1 LKRFDGYCHNNRVRY
16 IAEMKK
22 TPPPTTQR
30 LPIVII
36 GMGMSPDD
44 LTAAHLRLI
53 EAADLLIGGRR
64 HLSLFKD
71 SVPETYE
78 VTADL
83 TNLVATIQGRSPGK
97 HIVVLASGDPLY
109 YGIGAYLVRSLG
121 MANVRIYPNI
131 TSVAAAFARI
141 GEPWQDVRVVSLHGR
156 RQEDQLRQAL
166 RTANRIAVFTDP
178 NCTPQW
184 VGDLLRLSHAQDFQ
198 IGVFE
203 NMGSAAEQ
211 VSWHTTESIA
221 GKDFNTP
228 NMVILK
234 RVGEAHCP
242 STALHLGMPESAFDH
257 ERGLITK
264 AEVRVVSLAR
274 LSLLPGQIL
283 WDLGAGS
290 GAVSIEASLLVP
302 GGQIWAVEKNPAR
315 IEQIRINRD
324 RFGITNLNVVESVL
338 PRGLSNLPD
347 PDRVFIGGSGEALA
361 ETINVVCPR
370 LPAAGVLV
378 VNTVLMD
385 SLHDT
390 LRRLR
395 SNGLDTDVVQIQV
408 SRSQPLA
415 DSDRMRAMNP
425 VWIIR
430 GHRASPPEDR
440 TDATGG

>member
-1 LKRFDGYCHNNRVRY
+1 M
-16 IAEMKK
+16 EK
-22 TPPPTTQR
+22 TTSNTTRQ

-36 GMGMSPDD
+36 GMGMSLDD

-53 EAADLLIGGRR
+53 EEADLLVGGRR

-71 SVPETYE
+71 RVPETFE

-83 TNLVATIQGRSPGK
+83 KCLVAMIQVRSPGK

-121 MANVRIYPNI
+121 RENVRIYPNI
-131 TSVAAAFARI
+131 TSVAAAFARM

-166 RTANRIAVFTDP
+166 KTADRIAVFTDP
-178 NCTPQW
+178 NRTPRW
-184 VGDLLRLSHAQDFQ
+184 VGDFLQQGHVWDFQ

-203 NMGSAAEQ
+203 HMGSASEQ

-221 GKDFNTP
+221 GRDFNTP
-228 NMVILK
+228 NMVVLK
-234 RVGEAHCP
+234 RDRDAHRA
-242 STALHLGMPESAFDH
+242 TNALHLGMPESAYDH

-264 AEVRVVSLAR
+264 AEVRAVTLAR
-274 LSLLPGQIL
+274 LNLMPQQIL

-290 GAVSIEASLLVP
+290 GAVSIEASLLMP
-302 GGQIWAVEKNPAR
+302 GGQIWAVEKSPTR

-338 PRGLSNLPD
+338 PRGLSKLPD
-347 PDRVFIGGSGEALA
+347 PDRVFIGGGGKALA
-361 ETINVVCPR
+361 ETIDIVCRR
-370 LPAAGVLV
+370 LTAAGVLV

-385 SLHDT
+385 SLNDT

-395 SNGLDTDVVQIQV
+395 SNGLNTDVVQIQV
-408 SRSQPLA
+408 SRSQPIA
-415 DSDRMRAMNP
+415 DSDRMQAMNP

-430 GHRASPPEDR
+430 GHRASLPEDR
-440 TDATGG
+440 TDTSGG